1 MLAKFIMIFLNKK
14 LNVIATKKQDLDKL
28 NQNNL
33 YKVLR
38 ETFPKQ
44 NDFFATDYVEE
55 YNELLDF
62 GINSKSKLI
71 ELLAKHQETA
81 MEIDASELSELDEKM
96 FIEEYGE
103 EYVKDR
109 IINKYWFTYS
119 GLLRLILELEFGEKY
134 TEYANKRDNV

>member
-1 MLAKFIMIFLNKK
+1 M
-14 LNVIATKKQDLDKL
+14 DKL

-33 YKVLR
+33 YEVLR

-44 NDFFATDYVEE
+44 NDFFVTDCVEG

-71 ELLAKHQETA
+71 ELFAKHQETA
-81 MEIDASELSELDEKM
+81 MKIDASELSELDEKM

-119 GLLRLILELEFGEKY
+119 GLVRLILELEFGEKY